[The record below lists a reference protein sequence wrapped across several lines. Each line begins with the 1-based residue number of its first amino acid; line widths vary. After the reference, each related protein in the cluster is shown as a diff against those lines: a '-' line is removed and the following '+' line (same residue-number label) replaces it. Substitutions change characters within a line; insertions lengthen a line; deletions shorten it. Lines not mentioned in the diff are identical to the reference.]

1 MNFAPILTTMA
12 LAYLALGIGFAGATR
27 TLRGGILCV
36 IAWPV
41 LLFVALRRAAHSV
54 RPWPPSRNN

>member
-54 RPWPPSRNN
+54 RP